1 MFKHNIDFLAVGL
14 IAVVM
19 LGFSWAS
26 SLRIDHLAGPIQ
38 LQNVVNG
45 DRPCPFSQEML
56 SRIEYIVD
64 ESTR

>member
-1 MFKHNIDFLAVGL
+1 MSRNIDFLAVGL

-26 SLRIDHLAGPIQ
+26 SLRIDNVVSPIEI
-38 LQNVVNG
+38 QNVVNG
-45 DRPCPFSQEML
+45 DPCPLTQAL

>member
-1 MFKHNIDFLAVGL
+1 MFKRNIDFIAVGL

-26 SLRIDHLAGPIQ
+26 SLRIDSAVSPIEI
-38 LQNVVNG
+38 QNVVNG
-45 DRPCPFSQEML
+45 DPCPLTQAL